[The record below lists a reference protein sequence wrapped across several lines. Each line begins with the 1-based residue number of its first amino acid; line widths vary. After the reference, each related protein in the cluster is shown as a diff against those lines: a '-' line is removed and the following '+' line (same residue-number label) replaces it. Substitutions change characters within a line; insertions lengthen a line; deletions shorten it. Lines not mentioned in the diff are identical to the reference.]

1 MPADRIIWIQWGLPV
16 IVQNMFVRFTGLMNF
31 FGQTGHEWPRQR
43 DDFPERKIEV
53 LMKKIVM
60 FAGAPPCLFLLYL
73 LSIMPRMVG
82 KPDYSILRGSLFAHR
97 GLFDNNTGTPE
108 NSMKAFRKAVEA
120 GYGIELDIHL
130 SKDKIPVVFHDFTLQ
145 RMCGVPGAPED
156 YTLEELRRFRLLDTE
171 EKIPTFRE
179 FLDLVDGRVPLL
191 VEIKS
196 EDPDM
201 TICEKVNAM
210 LLDYKGPYCIE
221 AFNPLVLYWF
231 RKHRSD
237 VVRGQL
243 SDRFT
248 KTPEF
253 RRMEHR
259 PLLLM
264 IQFLI
269 TNCLCRPDFISFNCK
284 FDRNLSLRFYRR
296 YFKGHSACWTVHSQE
311 EMKALAGQYDAFI
324 FDGFEPAAK
333 NNVNNL

>member
-1 MPADRIIWIQWGLPV
+1 M
-16 IVQNMFVRFTGLMNF
+16 
-31 FGQTGHEWPRQR
+31 
-43 DDFPERKIEV
+43 KV

-97 GLFDNNTGTPE
+97 GLFDNNTDTPE

-130 SKDKIPVVFHDFTLQ
+130 SKDKIPVVFHDFTLQRMCGKDKIPVVFHDFTLQ

-210 LLDYKGPYCIE
+210 LLEYKGPYCIE

-248 KTPEF
+248 PA
-253 RRMEHR
+253 
-259 PLLLM
+259 PAADDPV
-264 IQFLI
+264 
-269 TNCLCRPDFISFNCK
+269 PDHQ
-284 FDRNLSLRFYRR
+284 LSL
-296 YFKGHSACWTVHSQE
+296 Q
-311 EMKALAGQYDAFI
+311 AGFHI
-324 FDGFEPAAK
+324 
-333 NNVNNL
+333 L